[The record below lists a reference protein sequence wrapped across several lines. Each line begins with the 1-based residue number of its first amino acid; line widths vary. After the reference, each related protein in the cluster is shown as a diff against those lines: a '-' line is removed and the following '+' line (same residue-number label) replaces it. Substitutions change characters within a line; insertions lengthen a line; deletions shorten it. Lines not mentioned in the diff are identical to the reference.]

1 MTARLAEWGIAGRAL
16 SGETESG
23 DLAVAVE
30 HEEGVL
36 LAVLD
41 GLGHGPEAAEAAEV
55 AVEVL
60 RDRPERPVEWLVS
73 ECHDALVR
81 TRGVVMALVSLRSE
95 RSVWIGVGN
104 IEGKV
109 IRPGLEQLSP
119 LTLPQLGGII
129 GYQLPLLRP
138 SPLRLAAEDVVIL
151 ATDGLSPD
159 FRANVAPTRPVQ
171 EIAEDL
177 LLSYGRANDDAI
189 VLVARYFGEE
199 T

>member
-23 DLAVAVE
+23 DFAMAVE
-30 HEEGVL
+30 YEEGVL

-41 GLGHGPEAAEAAEV
+41 GLGHGPEAAEAAEA

-60 RDRPERPVEWLVS
+60 RDHPERPVEWLVR

-81 TRGVVMALVSLRSE
+81 TRGVVMALASLRSE

-129 GYQLPLLRP
+129 GYQLPRLHP
-138 SPLRLAAEDVVIL
+138 SALRLAPEDVVIL
-151 ATDGLSPD
+151 ATDGLQPD
-159 FRANVAPTRPVQ
+159 FRADVAPTRPVQ

-177 LLSYGRANDDAI
+177 LLSFGRANDDAI